1 MEKSLSEKISILSRI
16 PMFSEL
22 NGPEIAFLAEV
33 ACERDIAEGETLIFE
48 GDKTKSLFVV
58 IDGKANATG
67 VRSGKRI
74 VLNSFKTGDCFGEM
88 SFLDGEPRCA
98 SVEMTETGRVLEI
111 DSEKFRDSIGA
122 NPDFVFGITKGL
134 LRKLRDATSHIEN
147 LEFVMGH
154 QELHDAHLDT
164 IKRLVL
170 AAECKDNNTCNH
182 VIRVG
187 RYSLLI
193 AEGLGFDDRDA
204 QIIRYAA
211 PMHDIGKIGISRD
224 ILQKPGKLTKEE
236 FEIMKTHTTIGGR
249 ILTKPKSDILKCAYD
264 IALWHHERFDGKGY
278 PDGLSGEAIPVSARI
293 VGVADVFDALV
304 SCRSYKD
311 AFTVENAVD
320 IIREERGKHFDPDI
334 ADVFLANSER
344 VRSILVKFGQ
354 QQNCSLFDID
364 DF

>member
-134 LRKLRDATSHIEN
+134 LRKLRGTPPATSRTWSSSW
-147 LEFVMGH
+147 GTRSCTTPT
-154 QELHDAHLDT
+154 LDT

-187 RYSLLI
+187 RYKP
-193 AEGLGFDDRDA
+193 ADR
-204 QIIRYAA
+204 RR
-211 PMHDIGKIGISRD
+211 P
-224 ILQKPGKLTKEE
+224 
-236 FEIMKTHTTIGGR
+236 
-249 ILTKPKSDILKCAYD
+249 
-264 IALWHHERFDGKGY
+264 
-278 PDGLSGEAIPVSARI
+278 
-293 VGVADVFDALV
+293 
-304 SCRSYKD
+304 
-311 AFTVENAVD
+311 
-320 IIREERGKHFDPDI
+320 
-334 ADVFLANSER
+334 R
-344 VRSILVKFGQ
+344 VRRPRRPDHSLRRAHARHRKDRHLQGHSAKAGQ
-354 QQNCSLFDID
+354 ADQRKNSKS
-364 DF
+364 